1 MAPHLLMADGLIA
14 QDCQIQFGN
23 LLLGEHTPFV
33 GERLTGW
40 DDLPDVDVANVAM
53 PGQHGAWLGQILAG
67 TRVLQWDFSILPEA
81 PEAFPAI
88 LNHLRAATALGQ
100 EERELVV
107 QLAGA
112 RRMMRGRVTRR
123 SLPAD
128 RQYTKGEP
136 SGSIVWECSD
146 PRRYSVTE
154 MRARVGLPE
163 SEPGLDWGGGL
174 EWPLDWGPAGSTGS
188 VNATNAG
195 DAPAHP
201 IVEFRGPVVRPSLV
215 QTGSGLVLEYDITLA
230 ERDTLT
236 VDCAAGTVVLN
247 GSASRLH
254 TATRV
259 SKPEQAFIVEPGST
273 PMAFRADMAAYDPRA
288 SVTVRWRHAYW

>member
-1 MAPHLLMADGLIA
+1 MAPHLRTADSLIT
-14 QDCQIQFGN
+14 QDGQIQYGP
-23 LLLGEHTPFV
+23 LLLGEETPFV
-33 GERLTGW
+33 GEKLTGW
-40 DDLPDVDVANVAM
+40 DDTPDVDVDNVAK
-53 PGQHGAWLGQILAG
+53 PGQHGAWPGQMLAG
-67 TRVLQWDFSILPEA
+67 TRVLQWDFSILPDD
-81 PEAFPAI
+81 PETFPAI
-88 LNHLRAATALGQ
+88 LNQLRAATALGQ

-123 SLPAD
+123 ALPAD

-136 SGSIVWECSD
+136 SGSLVWECSD

-154 MRARVGLPE
+154 RRARVGLPE

-188 VNATNAG
+188 VNAVNAG

-247 GSASRLH
+247 DSASRLDKV
-254 TATRV
+254 TRASV
-259 SKPEQAFIVEPGST
+259 PEQAFTVEPGST

>member
-1 MAPHLLMADGLIA
+1 MAPHLRTADGLIY
-14 QDCQIQFGN
+14 QDGQIQYGN
-23 LLLGEHTPFV
+23 LLLGEETPFV

-40 DDLPDVDVANVAM
+40 DDLPDADVANVPM
-53 PGQHGAWLGQILAG
+53 PGQHGVWLGQMLAG
-67 TRVLQWDFSILPEA
+67 SRILQWDFSILPDD
-81 PEAFPAI
+81 PDQFPGI
-88 LNHLRAATALGQ
+88 LNRLRAATALGQ

-112 RRMMRGRVTRR
+112 RRLMRGRVIRR
-123 SLPAD
+123 ALPAD

-136 SGSIVWECSD
+136 SGSLVWECTD

-154 MRARVGLPE
+154 RWAHVGLPE
-163 SEPGLDWGGGL
+163 AEPGLDWGRGL
-174 EWPLDWGPAGSTGS
+174 EWPLDWGHAGSTGTLNP
-188 VNATNAG
+188 VNSG

-201 IVEFRGPVVRPSLV
+201 IVEFRGPVVRPCLV
-215 QTGSGLVLEYDITLA
+215 QTHGGLVLEYDIALA

-247 GSASRLH
+247 GAASRLY
-254 TATRV
+254 TVTRASV
-259 SKPEQAFIVEPGST
+259 PEQAFTVEPGST

-288 SVTVRWRHAYW
+288 SVTVRWRHAFW